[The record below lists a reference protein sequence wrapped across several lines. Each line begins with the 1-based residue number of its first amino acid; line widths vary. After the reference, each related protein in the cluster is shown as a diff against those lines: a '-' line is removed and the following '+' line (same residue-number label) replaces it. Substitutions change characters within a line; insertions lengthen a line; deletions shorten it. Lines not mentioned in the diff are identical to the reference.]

1 MRASALRRSSGTWN
15 LWGSRT
21 WHTLLTSGD
30 RRSGMIAAVSLRLSY
45 LIFQQVLRLVLLLGR
60 TVSIR

>member
-1 MRASALRRSSGTWN
+1 MAVVVGSFDELSVDERRAGAHERE

-30 RRSGMIAAVSLRLSY
+30 RRSGMIAVASLRPSPP
-45 LIFQQVLRLVLLLGR
+45 
-60 TVSIR
+60 